1 MPEESS
7 FDKKVESFIESQG
20 GWFIKYWA
28 GPKFTKEGIPD
39 ILACIHGRFY
49 GIEDKAHNGKPKL
62 LQLVNLR
69 KIREAG
75 GVGIL
80 LYPKD
85 FGYFKEFVMTNG
97 VSFKDWYK
105 DNIRLQDEWFEK
117 LNR

>member
-1 MPEESS
+1 MAEESN
-7 FDKKVESFIESQG
+7 FDKKVEDYISSKG

-28 GPKFTKEGIPD
+28 GSKFTKEGIPD
-39 ILACIHGRFY
+39 ILACINGKFY

-75 GVGIL
+75 GVGVL

-85 FGYFKEFVMTNG
+85 FNNFKMYVEGDSQMN
-97 VSFKDWYK
+97 SWYR
-105 DNIRLQDEWFEK
+105 DNIQIQKEWFDR
-117 LNR
+117 LNQ